1 LAPRA
6 PPAERGGPVAP
17 DRLPGLPRGRS
28 PFPPGPAG
36 RSDRVRKRPARGPRR
51 PLMSGEPRDE
61 LVNVYDAAGAGVG
74 ARPRDE
80 AKRAGLAG
88 AAINLL
94 LVDGAGRV
102 LLQRRPRDKEN
113 GGHWD
118 KSVGGHV
125 GAGEAF
131 DAAAVREAGEE
142 LFDDAGSA
150 AVRLLPTLD
159 AVRDAVRSAD
169 LR

>member
-61 LVNVYDAAGAGVG
+61 LVNVYDAAGAVVG

-80 AKRAGLAG
+80 AKRSGLAVG
-88 AAINLL
+88 AINLL
-94 LVDGAGRV
+94 LLDAARRV
-102 LLQRRPRDKEN
+102 LLPRPPPDQANRR
-113 GGHWD
+113 
-118 KSVGGHV
+118 
-125 GAGEAF
+125 A
-131 DAAAVREAGEE
+131 
-142 LFDDAGSA
+142 
-150 AVRLLPTLD
+150 
-159 AVRDAVRSAD
+159 
-169 LR
+169 